1 MTVRMTPGA
10 PFLDGAAPG
19 TIQADASWHHYVCPC
34 GCAQVYSAAHA
45 VAGGSV
51 ETGDLT
57 LTPSL
62 WHNGEGQCGWHGWL
76 QNGEFRSV

>member
-1 MTVRMTPGA
+1 MTPGA
-10 PFLDGAAPG
+10 PFQEGAAPG
-19 TIQADASWHHYVCPC
+19 TIQASGDGWHHYACPC
-34 GCAQVYSAAHA
+34 GCGQVYSARHA
-45 VAGGSV
+45 TVSGSV
-51 ETGDLT
+51 ATGDLT